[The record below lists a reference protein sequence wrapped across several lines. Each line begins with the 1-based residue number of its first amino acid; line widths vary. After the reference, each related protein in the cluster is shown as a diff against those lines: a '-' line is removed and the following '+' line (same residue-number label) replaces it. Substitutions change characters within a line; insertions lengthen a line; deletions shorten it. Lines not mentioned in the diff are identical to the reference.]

1 MCRRGSQNLCTQS
14 RTRTLDILLD
24 TRAVWQLLIFFLRR
38 GLNSLLWQF
47 SKHELIN
54 VDGRLVS
61 AVVSHQCG
69 PGSILAGDFH
79 FVHFPVCS
87 FVPLGIYVAMCLIT
101 LTPSVTALVFLMNYF
116 EHAQVAN
123 VDRLRSGWNGLFS
136 FFLNFELLNSLSKV
150 TEMNIRWQKYNVQ
163 REEAVAKLLH
173 EIQLLQKRVE
183 EAENSGGNLAHETQ
197 VEMNRILDE
206 SRKVHKELEDQKRQV
221 TRLGGERDRVRYS
234 I

>member
-1 MCRRGSQNLCTQS
+1 
-14 RTRTLDILLD
+14 
-24 TRAVWQLLIFFLRR
+24 
-38 GLNSLLWQF
+38 
-47 SKHELIN
+47 
-54 VDGRLVS
+54 
-61 AVVSHQCG
+61 
-69 PGSILAGDFH
+69 
-79 FVHFPVCS
+79 
-87 FVPLGIYVAMCLIT
+87 
-101 LTPSVTALVFLMNYF
+101 
-116 EHAQVAN
+116 
-123 VDRLRSGWNGLFS
+123 
-136 FFLNFELLNSLSKV
+136 
-150 TEMNIRWQKYNVQ
+150 MNIRWQKYNVQ